1 MPITFINYAQE
12 LTYRKVTDYL
22 TTSALFK
29 NNLQVAAN
37 EAKFDLVY
45 GSSRVGI
52 RVIVWEVNPWDM
64 PELVI
69 VRACSCLT
77 VGSDIT
83 LELTEYLLRENRR
96 MRFGAFQLG
105 DQNEIFF
112 AHNILGG
119 EHLDLMELQTGILAV
134 VTIADTYDEI
144 LIERFGGSRATDI
157 HNTDGRWINS
167 PL

>member
-1 MPITFINYAQE
+1 MSIAFINYTQE

-22 TTSALFK
+22 TTSDLFK
-29 NNLQVAAN
+29 NNLQVADN
-37 EAKFDLVY
+37 EPKFDLVY

-83 LELTEYLLRENRR
+83 PELTEYLLRENLR

-144 LIERFGGSRATDI
+144 LTERFGGSRATDS
-157 HNTDGRWINS
+157 HDTAGKSINS
-167 PL
+167 AI